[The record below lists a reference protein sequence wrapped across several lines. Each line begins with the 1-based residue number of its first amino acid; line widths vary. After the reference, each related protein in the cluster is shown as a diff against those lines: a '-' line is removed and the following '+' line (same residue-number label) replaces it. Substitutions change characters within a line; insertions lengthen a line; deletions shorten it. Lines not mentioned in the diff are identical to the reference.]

1 MSSDNRIMPK
11 KVLDVGQCDLD
22 HSNIT
27 ALLKANFEVEVA
39 RAHSRS
45 EAISMATVE
54 GFDLVLVNRLF
65 DADGSEGMAVVSDLK
80 TNERTADVPVM
91 IVSNYEEAQV
101 AAVEAG
107 AVRGFGKS
115 ALGSD
120 ATLDLLKSYLA

>member
-1 MSSDNRIMPK
+1 MPK

-27 ALLKANFEVEVA
+27 SLLKTNFEVDVA

-65 DADGSEGMAVVSDLK
+65 DADGSEGMAVVTDLK

-115 ALGSD
+115 ALGSG
-120 ATLDLLKSYLA
+120 ATLDLSLIHI

>member
-1 MSSDNRIMPK
+1 MPK

-27 ALLKANFEVEVA
+27 SLLKANFEVDVA

-65 DADGSEGMAVVSDLK
+65 DADGSEGMAVVTDLK

-91 IVSNYEEAQV
+91 IVSNYEEAQI

-115 ALGSD
+115 VLGSD

>member
-1 MSSDNRIMPK
+1 MPK

-22 HSNIT
+22 HGNIT
-27 ALLKANFEVEVA
+27 ALLKANFEVDVA

-45 EAISMATVE
+45 EAISMAISDS
-54 GFDLVLVNRLF
+54 FDLVLVNRLF

-101 AAVEAG
+101 AAVEVG

-115 ALGSD
+115 AMGSD
-120 ATLDLLKSYLA
+120 AILDLLKSYLA

>member
-1 MSSDNRIMPK
+1 MPK

-27 ALLKANFEVEVA
+27 SLLKANFEVDVA

-65 DADGSEGMAVVSDLK
+65 DADGSEGMAVVTDLK

-107 AVRGFGKS
+107 AERGFGKS